1 MAVKTIFDLSGNVAL
16 DLANDV
22 LHLWQPAAGGE
33 LDRKVTL
40 QGVATLLN
48 TNTTFTNI
56 PYLDKENTFA
66 ENMNLDK
73 ILNIGGNPSP
83 IYTIELYSASGNLF
97 ERIQTDGVNGRTGLR
112 LVNDAQE
119 WVFELAG
126 NEADRLKI
134 IDVTGG
140 TVPVRIEAAS
150 PDNTLFLGPGGLNI
164 GSLIAGVW
172 LRGTTI
178 SLHDSIPTIESFGDW
193 ALIGRNSN
201 STTTNKATT
210 IGLTHHANS
219 QPPVVLLHGSAESG
233 NSVVN
238 IGGGNASGNA
248 VTIVRIYT
256 AANITTLT
264 GTERERVISSGE
276 HLIGLTAID
285 GTGALLQIAGD
296 LSLRGSS
303 DVNRSLHFASDAS
316 LAWDESED
324 AFIFDKNVLVGITGV
339 DGTGALLQV
348 GGDISLRGV
357 ADTDRTLYFASDGF
371 ILWNDDDEFFDNGNR
386 PFVQGAIIIEGASL
400 TENNIFD
407 VIDTHIPNNG
417 DLLKITG
424 HFITSGSAYEVVYAE
439 RQSGTTIELYGISAG
454 VLASAVINDGS
465 GNSVTEVRLAF

>member
-1 MAVKTIFDLSGNVAL
+1 MAVKTIFDLTGNVAL

-22 LHLWQPAAGGE
+22 LHLWQPAASGE

-40 QGVATLLN
+40 QGVATLLD

-56 PYLDKENTFA
+56 PYLNKENTFA

-73 ILNIGGNPSP
+73 ILNIGGNPAP
-83 IYTIELYSASGNLF
+83 IYSIELYSASGNLF

-150 PDNTLFLGPGGLNI
+150 LNNTLFLGPGGLTV

-248 VTIVRIYT
+248 ATIVRIYT

-264 GTERERVISSGE
+264 GTERARFISSGE
-276 HLIGLTAID
+276 LLINQTA
-285 GTGALLQIAGD
+285 
-296 LSLRGSS
+296 
-303 DVNRSLHFASDAS
+303 
-316 LAWDESED
+316 
-324 AFIFDKNVLVGITGV
+324 V

-348 GGDISLRGV
+348 AGDISLRGV
-357 ADTDRTLYFASDGF
+357 ADTDRALYYASDAF

-407 VIDTHIPNNG
+407 ALDTHIPNNG
-417 DLLKITG
+417 QILKITG
-424 HFITSGSAYEVVYAE
+424 HFITGGSTYEVVYAE

-454 VLASAVINDGS
+454 VLASAVMTDGD
-465 GNSVTEVRLAF
+465 GTSVTEVRLTF